1 MTNDEVEVIDDNLVE
16 ALEQLRI
23 IVAKKLMK

>member
-23 IVAKKLMK
+23 IVAKKLIK